1 MQLCTNG
8 IACSVAKEDEKK
20 TSVRINT
27 KRVNYKKNDKEIINL
42 LSDRE
47 QKDDISDV
55 QVLLSNILSQILLFL
70 QIF

>member
-27 KRVNYKKNDKEIINL
+27 KMVNYKKNDKEIINL

-47 QKDDISDV
+47 QKDDILDV

>member
-1 MQLCTNG
+1 MQLYTNG

-20 TSVRINT
+20 ASVRINT